1 MRGATCSASGA
12 YLRHSAL
19 DAPHMEGCMKVKT
32 NLRAGAGKS
41 TSVDST
47 STTSTSTNSGGV
59 NAGGANSNK
68 AVYVPPVYYG
78 RCVGL

>member
-1 MRGATCSASGA
+1 
-12 YLRHSAL
+12 
-19 DAPHMEGCMKVKT
+19 MKVKT

>member
-47 STTSTSTNSGGV
+47 TTTTDTTSSGANSGGV
-59 NAGGANSNK
+59 NSNK
-68 AVYVPPVYYG
+68 PVYVPPVYYG
-78 RCVGL
+78 RCVGI